1 MKLPTR
7 EERQGWKIPEI
18 RAHVVGSYYLM
29 DFALDEIRPTYHMDE
44 SCQGSVPQAFFGSTS
59 FEDAICNAVS
69 IEC

>member
-29 DFALDEIRPTYHMDE
+29 DFALDEIRPEIRPTYHMDE
-44 SCQGSVPQAFFGSTS
+44 SCQGSVP
-59 FEDAICNAVS
+59 
-69 IEC
+69 